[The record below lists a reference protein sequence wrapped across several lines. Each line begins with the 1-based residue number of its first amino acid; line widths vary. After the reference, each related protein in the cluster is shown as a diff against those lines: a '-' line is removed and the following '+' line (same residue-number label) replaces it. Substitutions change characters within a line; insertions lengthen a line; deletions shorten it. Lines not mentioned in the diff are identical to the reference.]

1 MIDKLFLLLGQYP
14 LVSIIGGFIMAIIA
28 MFLFQEQIKDII
40 KKKFNLYT
48 KQEAIVALTE
58 VMYSKEVKSQEFEM
72 SRNLDTKQKILTDDI
87 INKFSQKLK

>member
-1 MIDKLFLLLGQYP
+1 MTDKLFLLLEQYP
-14 LVSIIGGFIMAIIA
+14 LVSIIGGFIMAIVA
-28 MFLFQEQIKDII
+28 MFLFQEQIKDYL

-72 SRNLDTKQKILTDDI
+72 SRNLDTKEKILTDGI
-87 INKFSQKLK
+87 INRFSQKLK